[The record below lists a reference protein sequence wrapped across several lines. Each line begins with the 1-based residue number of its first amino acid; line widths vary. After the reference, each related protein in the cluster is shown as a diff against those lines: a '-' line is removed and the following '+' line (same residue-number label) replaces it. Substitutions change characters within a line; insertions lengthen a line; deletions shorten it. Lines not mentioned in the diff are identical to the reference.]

1 MSSTKVAFVLV
12 GGKGT
17 RLRPAVSDR
26 PKPMAEVNGRP
37 FLEHLLDYWIS
48 QGVEEFILCVGYM
61 ADFIGKHFQD
71 EYRGAKLKYS
81 FDDGDLGTGGA
92 LSKAM
97 TSFPQK
103 ASFLILNGDTFF
115 AAQISELENSLAQSE
130 ASCVMAL
137 FRSNDT
143 QRYSP
148 VTLDELHRV
157 IEIGSHGQASG
168 GTLEETLING
178 GVHLCQGSQLNSLS
192 AERDVPFSTE
202 EALSHMIQND
212 SLHVLGLPIEREFVD
227 IGTPS
232 DYLRAQSLPAFLDG

>member
-17 RLRPAVSDR
+17 RLRSAVSDR

-37 FLEHLLDYWIS
+37 FLEHPLDYWIS
-48 QGVEEFILCVGYM
+48 QGVEEFVLCVGYM
-61 ADFIGKHFQD
+61 AEFISHHFQD
-71 EYRGAKLKYS
+71 AYRGARLKYS

-97 TSFPQK
+97 TSFPQQ
-103 ASFLILNGDTFF
+103 ASFLIMNGDTFF
-115 AAQISELENSLAQSE
+115 SVRISELEIALAHSK
-130 ASCVMAL
+130 ASWVMAL

-148 VTLDELHRV
+148 VALDESHRV
-157 IEIGSHGQASG
+157 VEVDSPRKASS
-168 GTLEETLING
+168 GTLEGSLING
-178 GVHLCQGSQLNSLS
+178 GVHLVKGNQLNRLS
-192 AERDVPFSTE
+192 AEHGIPFSTE
-202 EALSHMIQND
+202 EALMHMIQKER
-212 SLHVLGLPIEREFVD
+212 LHLLGLPVEGEFID

-232 DYLRAQSLPAFLDG
+232 DYLRAQSLPAFLNR